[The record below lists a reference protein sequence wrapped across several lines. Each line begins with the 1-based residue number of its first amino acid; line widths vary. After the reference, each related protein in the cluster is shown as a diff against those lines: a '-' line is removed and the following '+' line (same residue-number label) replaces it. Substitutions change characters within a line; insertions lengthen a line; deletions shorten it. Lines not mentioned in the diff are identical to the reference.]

1 MIKYIWDCSMMEVL
15 PTLET
20 YTNVVCK
27 VHYKVTCIDDED
39 LSESPK
45 SVDKLGMQILNT
57 DNITDFVNFEELIND
72 DVTAWVKAGLG
83 ETRVSDI
90 ELKLKA
96 RYDSMTGSYITSINK
111 D

>member
-1 MIKYIWDCSMMEVL
+1 MTKYIWDCSMIEVL

-20 YTNVVCK
+20 FNNVVCK

-57 DNITDFVNFEELIND
+57 DNITDFVNFEELTND
-72 DVTAWVKAGLG
+72 DITVWVKAALG

>member
-1 MIKYIWDCSMMEVL
+1 MIEVL
-15 PTLET
+15 PTLDT
-20 YTNVVCK
+20 FNNVVCK

-45 SVDKLGMQILNT
+45 SVDKLGVQILNT
-57 DNITDFVNFEELIND
+57 ENITNFVNFEELTNETIT
-72 DVTAWVKAGLG
+72 VWVKAALG

-90 ELKLKA
+90 ELKLKV
-96 RYDSMTGSYITSINK
+96 RYDSMIDSYIISINK